1 MIKKSDSLKKKI
13 LKKKKHFNELKT
25 VITPFTNIYNDLTQ
39 KEREILSA
47 YKNTGYIYINSFLL
61 NCEIKLPTHIFF
73 RNNINNL
80 DVNNN
85 LQFLNLEEYIKRFYN
100 LLTNHIK
107 TIESVINK
115 THTTKKFVTYRGI
128 HVDEDG
134 NSEHICQ
141 IKKLKVNDTMTFD
154 NFLSTSAFIERSL
167 VFADNE
173 CCLLEF
179 TLPKNVP
186 FFYLTWSMNK
196 KIQASK
202 NKTKKSKNN
211 NVLLEHEKLGQSEF
225 EILLD
230 RGCEFRLVKKSKQLF
245 HLNHMFDM
253 NWTNY
258 KTKLT
263 KQKPMQVFHFEYVQN
278 KKKNLQ
284 SYKQFLNKIIFL
296 DFFIKN
302 LYFYKTNK
310 RIKKIKSKKKSSL
323 SSSSS

>member
-1 MIKKSDSLKKKI
+1 M
-13 LKKKKHFNELKT
+13 
-25 VITPFTNIYNDLTQ
+25 
-39 KEREILSA
+39 
-47 YKNTGYIYINSFLL
+47 
-61 NCEIKLPTHIFF
+61 
-73 RNNINNL
+73 
-80 DVNNN
+80 
-85 LQFLNLEEYIKRFYN
+85 EEYIKLFYN
-100 LLTNHIK
+100 LLTNQIK

-115 THTTKKFVTYRGI
+115 THTTKKLVTYRGI
-128 HVDEDG
+128 HSHEDG

-141 IKKLKVNDTMTFD
+141 IKKLKVKDTMTFD
-154 NFLSTSAFIERSL
+154 NFLSTSAFIKRSL
-167 VFADNE
+167 DFADNE

-196 KIQASK
+196 KIHASK

-211 NVLLEHEKLGQSEF
+211 NLLENEEFGQSEF

-230 RGCEFRLVKKSKQLF
+230 RGCEFKLVKKSKQLF

-278 KKKNLQ
+278 KKKKLQ
-284 SYKQFLNKIIFL
+284 SYKQFLDTIIFS
-296 DFFIKN
+296 DFLIKN

-310 RIKKIKSKKKSSL
+310 RIKKIKSKKKSL
-323 SSSSS
+323 SSSSSSSSS